1 MATERAPH
9 GCTELIPRWEL
20 NLAAGRFIEQGV
32 RRHVAFVVLDELLQ
46 ESTEPQV
53 TVTLTIRREDYTDD
67 LCSFTA
73 SGELVAAHA

>member
-1 MATERAPH
+1 M
-9 GCTELIPRWEL
+9 IPRSEL
-20 NLAAGRFIEQGV
+20 RLAAGRFIEQGV

-53 TVTLTIRREDYTDD
+53 TVTLTIRREDYTDE